1 MANGVFDGPLEI
13 EFREEA
19 PEVDFEAFAAVARS
33 RRSVRVYQSEAIPDE
48 VVERCLDLALI
59 APSSSNLQPW
69 EFHWARSSEL
79 REQVVEA
86 CLGQP
91 AASTA
96 PVLIACVART
106 ATWRRNARDMAAL
119 LKAQTKPA
127 APKAVLAYYEKLIPF
142 VQTIGWFGVIGFFK
156 WIALSVASWIR
167 PTPMVPCSRAS
178 LELWAVKSTALA
190 CENLMLA
197 FRAAGYDSC
206 PMEGMDERRLKSVLD
221 LPRDARVVMVIS
233 AGRRAGRGVYGP
245 QLRFPRERF
254 IFKK

>member
-1 MANGVFDGPLEI
+1 MANGVFDGPLDL

-19 PEVDFEAFAAVARS
+19 PEVDLAAFEKVVRS
-33 RRSVRVYQSEAIPDE
+33 RRSVRVYRSEPVPDE
-48 VVERCLDLALI
+48 VVERCLDLALL

-69 EFHWARSSEL
+69 EFHWARSPETRDRL
-79 REQVVEA
+79 VEA

-91 AASTA
+91 AAATA

-106 ATWRRNARDMAAL
+106 ATWRRNARDMAAVL
-119 LKAQTKPA
+119 RAQTSPA

-156 WIALSVASWIR
+156 WLALSVASRVR
-167 PTPMVPCSRAS
+167 PTPLVPCSRAG

-206 PMEGMDERRLKSVLD
+206 PMEGMDERRVKKILG
-221 LPRDARVVMVIS
+221 LPRDARVVMVLS
-233 AGRRAGRGVYGP
+233 AGRRAGKGVYGP
-245 QLRFPRERF
+245 QLRFERDRF
-254 IFKK
+254 IFRK